1 MKIGLKKNLKK
12 SAQLQFGKRRVS
24 QYFELANQANRT
36 PERKNIQANCVFLTY
51 GWTIPFKNAH
61 YFPTHTLS
69 IFRKSDVTSHH
80 LNRHAWRIRFDAN
93 PLIDADILRHPTI
106 TPVQPV
112 LKWHRPKRTLH
123 IKYSVHRKP
132 SVLESKSNQ
141 LILHMHYSCCP
152 NPIDLLL
159 SQNLISNPIPFVI
172 QCPSLQH
179 RASSFLFFFTCAA
192 WLISAIWTILITSPL
207 WSFFFLPS
215 LPVNTCLLSRETF
228 IWHHS
233 SSRET
238 HASSAA
244 QLWQKMT
251 TWAISCFIVHLGQL
265 LIKT

>member
-24 QYFELANQANRT
+24 QYFELANQANRS
-36 PERKNIQANCVFLTY
+36 PERKNIKANCVFLTY

-93 PLIDADILRHPTI
+93 PLINADILRHPTI

-215 LPVNTCLLSRETF
+215 LPVNTCLLSRERRSFDT
-228 IWHHS
+228 IRPHV
-233 SSRET
+233 RPT
-238 HASSAA
+238 HPLPHNCDKRWLPGQYPA
-244 QLWQKMT
+244 LLF
-251 TWAISCFIVHLGQL
+251 TWDNF
-265 LIKT
+265 